1 MASPNIPATAK
12 VVNPDGL
19 MSQEWLGYFTSRQG
33 RNQKPW
39 EPVLVNLGGGV
50 AVVSGYW
57 TLSERLF
64 SFSIRI
70 TPSTTTSSVLA
81 STYLDLPFSS
91 LADGAA
97 LAFNT
102 STKTLLGA
110 ALIEAGTSR
119 AYLPT
124 WTTLAAPV
132 SVSGSVQIR
141 TQNG

>member
-1 MASPNIPATAK
+1 MAQPNVPLTAK
-12 VVNPDGL
+12 VVRQDGL
-19 MSQEWLGYFTSRQG
+19 LSQEWAGYFTSREG
-33 RNQKPW
+33 RNLKPW
-39 EPVLVNLGGGV
+39 APELVNLGGGD

-70 TPSTTTSSVLA
+70 TPDSNTSSVSG
-81 STYLDLPFSS
+81 STYFDIPFSS

-102 STKTLLGA
+102 SSKSLLGA
-110 ALIEAGTSR
+110 AFIERDSSR
-119 AYLPT
+119 VYLPT
-124 WTTLAAPV
+124 WTTVSAPIAI
-132 SVSGSVQIR
+132 SGSVQIR